1 MRNLTEFDVNGRIAL
16 ITGAAKGIGFEVA
29 RLLHS
34 RGASVTI
41 TDLHQRHSE
50 QAASKIGAE
59 RTLAI
64 EADVRDP
71 GALEAAVSAT
81 VERFGGLDI
90 VVANAGIAP
99 MARPMSVM
107 DPAEFD
113 RVIDINLTGVSN
125 TVRAALPEIVARR
138 GHVVVVASVY
148 AFVNG
153 VLAMPYAMSK
163 AAVEQMGR
171 ALRVELAPQGA
182 SATVAYFGFVDTDMV
197 RDAFED
203 PVSKQLE
210 SLVPRFI
217 TRRITPTQAA
227 EALVAGIER
236 RAPRVIAP
244 RWWRV
249 HSLLR
254 GLINPV
260 FDARAEK
267 DQRFQQV
274 VREGLAV
281 ATPADAEKP
290 RSAA

>member
-1 MRNLTEFDVNGRIAL
+1 MTEFDVNGRTAL
-16 ITGAAKGIGFEVA
+16 VTGAAKGIGYEVA
-29 RLLHS
+29 RLLHA
-34 RGASVTI
+34 RGASVTV
-41 TDLHQRHSE
+41 TDLDQE
-50 QAASKIGAE
+50 QCEQGASTIGAE

-71 GALEAAVSAT
+71 TALEAAVSAT
-81 VERFGGLDI
+81 VDRFGGLDI

-99 MARPMSVM
+99 VARPMSVM

-113 RVIDINLTGVSN
+113 RVIDVNLTGVSN
-125 TVRAALPEIVARR
+125 TVRAALPQIVARR

-148 AFVNG
+148 AFMNG
-153 VLAMPYAMSK
+153 MLAMPYAMSK

-171 ALRVELAPQGA
+171 ALRVELSPQGG

-197 RDAFED
+197 RDAFDD
-203 PVSKQLE
+203 PVSTRLE
-210 SLVPRFI
+210 AVAPRFI
-217 TRRITPTQAA
+217 TRRISSTQAA
-227 EALVAGIER
+227 EALVQGIER

-249 HSLLR
+249 HSVLR

-274 VREGLAV
+274 VREGLAA
-281 ATPADAEKP
+281 ATPTEAEKP

>member
-16 ITGAAKGIGFEVA
+16 VTGAAKGIGFEVA

-41 TDLHQRHSE
+41 TDLHQGHSE
-50 QAASKIGAE
+50 QAASAIGAE

-71 GALEAAVSAT
+71 GALEAAVSTT
-81 VERFGGLDI
+81 VERFGD
-90 VVANAGIAP
+90 AG
-99 MARPMSVM
+99 
-107 DPAEFD
+107 DFD

-125 TVRAALPEIVARR
+125 TVRAALPEIIARR
-138 GHVVVVASVY
+138 GLVVVVASVY

-203 PVSKQLE
+203 PVSTRLE

-227 EALVAGIER
+227 EALVQGIER

-249 HSLLR
+249 HSVLR

-267 DQRFQQV
+267 DERFQQV
-274 VREGLAV
+274 VREGLAA